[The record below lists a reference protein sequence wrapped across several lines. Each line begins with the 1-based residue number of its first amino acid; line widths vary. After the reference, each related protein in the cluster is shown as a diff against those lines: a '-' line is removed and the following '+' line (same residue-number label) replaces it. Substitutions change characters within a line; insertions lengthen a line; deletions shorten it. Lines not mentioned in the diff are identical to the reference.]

1 MSNWLRFCTI
11 TCALTICLLQG
22 CVSPKVTVDFQ
33 PSISSSRGQ
42 AVRVAVMPFSNAE
55 GKSRTNYIET
65 WQVPPNNGET
75 VASILAE
82 ALIKVP
88 NYKVLE
94 RSKLNSILDEYGLSA
109 AEFIERKGASELG
122 RLLQADAI
130 VIGSTHRFCQVR
142 SPAWRADIAFTAR
155 CIDVSTGEIIWSA
168 SPSCKRPGF
177 VIDYVRQYSQ
187 QIAKQVSKKI
197 TGPN

>member
-1 MSNWLRFCTI
+1 MNDWLRFCTI
-11 TCALTICLLQG
+11 PCALTICLLQG

-33 PSISSSRGQ
+33 SSISSRGGQ
-42 AVRVAVMPFSNAE
+42 SVRVAVMPFSNAE
-55 GKSRTNYIET
+55 GKSRANLFET
-65 WQVPPNNGET
+65 WNVPPNNGET

-82 ALIKVP
+82 ALVKVP
-88 NYKVLE
+88 NYQVLD
-94 RSKLNSILDEYGLSA
+94 RSKLKSVLDEYGLSA

-130 VIGSTHRFCQVR
+130 VIGSTHRYCQVR

-155 CIDVSTGEIIWSA
+155 CIDVSTGETTWSV
-168 SPSCKRPGF
+168 SPGCKGPGF
-177 VIDYVRQYSQ
+177 VIDYIRQYSQ
-187 QIAKQVSKKI
+187 QIAKQVSKKN